1 MMSGLINDGWCRP
14 DDDEGPDVLNT
25 DEPEEDEEDE

>member
-1 MMSGLINDGWCRP
+1 MSGLIRDGWTRP

-25 DEPEEDEEDE
+25 DELENDEKEEE